1 MIQGVVSMF
10 GNFVSVFLDKKQ
22 EQLFI
27 WKSDEKCLV
36 SAIMDKN

>member
-1 MIQGVVSMF
+1 MF

-22 EQLFI
+22 EQIFI
-27 WKSDEKCLV
+27 WNLGQKCLV